1 MNNFYN
7 NFVKGNQFHE
17 VMAQ

>member
-7 NFVKGNQFHE
+7 NIRVPIIKY
-17 VMAQ
+17 